1 MTTIKYDPTQDFIHA
16 TLTSITGRP
25 TRTGIKSLEKEN
37 KDNARQIHSLR
48 GNDNEGHLRLCY
60 NLDRFNAR
68 PAVAGTPWVDP
79 VHPGTRPDV
88 PDVATG
94 PQITRMASAHK
105 YDLTEFQLFQST
117 EKALLRKTM
126 EAVEEVYYKSLQDP
140 DEGYST
146 LSYNDLI
153 VHLNEQYGTLTN
165 DDLDK
170 NIDRMNAKWT
180 PTQPIEQLFHQINDA
195 RSFARDHD
203 NITERATIRSAL
215 KNLEN
220 SGVFTLALKEWRN
233 KAEDDQ
239 TWTNLQTFFAKANTE
254 RLRSITTKQ
263 AGFHDQH
270 QANNANTN
278 SSPYFVKDMAGY

>member
-1 MTTIKYDPTQDFIHA
+1 M
-16 TLTSITGRP
+16 
-25 TRTGIKSLEKEN
+25 
-37 KDNARQIHSLR
+37 
-48 GNDNEGHLRLCY
+48 
-60 NLDRFNAR
+60 
-68 PAVAGTPWVDP
+68 V
-79 VHPGTRPDV
+79 
-88 PDVATG
+88 
-94 PQITRMASAHK
+94 SAHK

-170 NIDRMNAKWT
+170 NIDCMNAKWT
-180 PTQPIEQLFHQINDA
+180 PTQPIELLFHQINDA
-195 RSFARDHD
+195 RSFARDHN

-233 KAEDDQ
+233 KAEDEQ
-239 TWTNLQTFFAKANTE
+239 TWTNLQTFFAKANKPTAPAHHKPNE
-254 RLRSITTKQ
+254 Q
-263 AGFHDQH
+263 AY
-270 QANNANTN
+270 
-278 SSPYFVKDMAGY
+278 PPL